1 MSKDALTLAETWHE
15 LVTVGLLGTD
25 RRDPPALPSGPLADT
40 VADAL
45 RPTPQGRLLTAVA
58 ATVVARRCGATPLP
72 PSPALLPPESDDRPT
87 LPPCAAVR
95 WHRIV
100 TDWPV
105 LEAEWLAVAA
115 AAGWRPAP
123 DILVAMLRRHR
134 RSPLLAGAVL
144 AWGGA
149 RAAWLV
155 DHVPDLAPSDSQPP
169 PPRGELRPLPVPAEL
184 ELLLH
189 GAGDEL
195 AATLVAGLASGAYRW
210 SHRAVLL
217 NVVARVDPLALP
229 TVIAALRAGRDHV
242 AEADDD
248 AAPLSMWEA
257 MIELAEARG
266 EMLAELKPSS
276 TTTGTRS
283 AT

>member
-1 MSKDALTLAETWHE
+1 M
-15 LVTVGLLGTD
+15 
-25 RRDPPALPSGPLADT
+25 
-40 VADAL
+40 
-45 RPTPQGRLLTAVA
+45 
-58 ATVVARRCGATPLP
+58 
-72 PSPALLPPESDDRPT
+72 

-144 AWGGA
+144 AWGAA